1 MSKILLSYR
10 LLLMFSH
17 LPTHFQGAQDM
28 KHSQKVAFLRSGRDH
43 VALPSTPIAAEDTIN
58 VSTQQILAEIACLR
72 SLQTRFHVLRRGP
85 AGGAAAST
93 QQQSPS
99 ESHPPSMPMA
109 PCFNRFRW
117 RLDKIHQNPLISW
130 CSACCWH
137 ATRLLEL
144 ARTKLFSAGRGSKA
158 GVV

>member
-1 MSKILLSYR
+1 
-10 LLLMFSH
+10 MFSH

-72 SLQTRFHVLRRGP
+72 SLQTLFHVLRRGP

-93 QQQSPS
+93 QQQSQS

-117 RLDKIHQNPLISW
+117 RLEAFRSQNPSKSLDFLVLSLLL
-130 CSACCWH
+130 ACH
-137 ATRLLEL
+137 EAPR
-144 ARTKLFSAGRGSKA
+144 AGTHEAFLSRPGIKGGSRSKRNK
-158 GVV
+158 G